1 MRKMLVLTLMPGE
14 AHAPAL
20 TAKSTKLET
29 TWTAALRWRA
39 SMASQARAGQT
50 TPVEPTSASR
60 VVTAEVVESWSRAAV
75 NSDALDAHCA

>member
-1 MRKMLVLTLMPGE
+1 MLVPGE

-29 TWTAALRWRA
+29 TTTTALRWRA

-50 TPVEPTSASR
+50 TPVEPASASR
-60 VVTAEVVESWSRAAV
+60 VVTAEVVESRSRTAV
-75 NSDALDAHCA
+75 YSDALDAHCA